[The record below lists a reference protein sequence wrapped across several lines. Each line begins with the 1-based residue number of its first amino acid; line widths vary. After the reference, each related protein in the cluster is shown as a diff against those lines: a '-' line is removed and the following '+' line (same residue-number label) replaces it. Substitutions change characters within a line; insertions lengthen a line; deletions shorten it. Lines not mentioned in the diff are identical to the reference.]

1 MAGNIKGITI
11 EIGGETTKLQSALKG
26 ATDKGRETATE
37 LGKIN
42 NALKYDT
49 DNLVLI
55 AQKMDVLKDR
65 VSATEEQLNTLKSA
79 QEDVEKQFKNGD
91 IGADEYRAFCREIEE
106 TENKLKNFK
115 DQLKDT
121 EKEFKDHSSV
131 IGKVKDA
138 YDDFKEKVEKLKN
151 EHPKL
156 TSALE
161 KSTDAAK
168 TLASGGLKAIAGAAA
183 GSVAGIAAVSAGV
196 IKATEEMFAC
206 AKETAATGDRID
218 KLSQQLSLSREGFQ
232 EWEYVLSQSGVEME
246 SMTTGMKT
254 MTNTLDDARKGTD
267 TAVEKFDRLGISIKD
282 LNGKSQDEVF
292 ATVISSLQKIEDETE
307 KAALAND
314 FFGKSG
320 QNLLP
325 LLNQSA
331 ESTQDLINKARDLG
345 LVMSDEA
352 VNASVNFTDSLDS
365 LERTFGAV
373 KNNITAEFLPGLTE
387 VMDGI
392 TGLFTGDESAPMKI
406 EKGVKSIANAFENVT
421 SGLSEKIEPVFSAI
435 AELMPTAFESI
446 FGVIVE
452 QLPTFIE
459 MGGNILGALVSGIAN
474 NSDSL
479 IESATQLIELFAT
492 SFGEEGTIGQLLA
505 VGLTLI
511 SAVVSS
517 IGDNAEL
524 MVDSALTMVT
534 TLIDGLLND
543 DNAAKLL
550 KGALDIVSAICIGL
564 VENAPELIAGAAELI
579 GVLVEEILQYDWWQ
593 VAKDIFSG
601 LKSGFKNAFNNDN
614 DGSNAGGI
622 GYVPYNGYT
631 SELHEGERVLTA
643 AQNRNYNRQQHEKT
657 AEQETMSRRLDALE
671 RAINQKTV
679 NNINVTATGSARSVV
694 RGLNFYIEEENTRQ
708 GVFDK

>member
-49 DNLVLI
+49 DNLVIL
-55 AQKMDVLKDR
+55 AQKMEVLKDR
-65 VSATEEQLNTLKSA
+65 VSATQEQLDILKSA

-121 EKEFKDHSSV
+121 EKDFKEHSSI

-138 YDDFKEKVEKLKN
+138 YDDFKDKIEKLKE

-156 TSALE
+156 TGAFD

-168 TLASGGLKAIAGAAA
+168 KFADGGLKA
-183 GSVAGIAAVSAGV
+183 VAGVTAGTVAGVAAVSAGV
-196 IKATEEMFAC
+196 IKATEEMFEA
-206 AKETAATGDRID
+206 AKTAAAAGDAIDEASQRMGVSAETFQELQYAAKMSGVEVQTLETAAKT
-218 KLSQQLSLSREGFQ
+218 LSKTAPDMDLSEAINQ
-232 EWEYVLSQSGVEME
+232 I
-246 SMTTGMKT
+246 
-254 MTNTLDDARKGTD
+254 A
-267 TAVEKFDRLGISIKD
+267 SIKD
-282 LNGKSQDEVF
+282 E
-292 ATVISSLQKIEDETE
+292 TERTE
-307 KAALAND
+307 KAIELFGSKAAYQMGPMLAQ
-314 FFGKSG
+314 G
-320 QNLLP
+320 
-325 LLNQSA
+325 A
-331 ESTQDLINKARDLG
+331 EGIQELKDKAHDLG
-345 LVMSDEA
+345 IVMSNEA
-352 VNASVNFTDSLDS
+352 VAASANFNDSLDN
-365 LERTFGAV
+365 LTGTFEAV
-373 KNNITAEFLPGLTE
+373 KNNLAAEFLPGLTE
-387 VMDGI
+387 IMDGI
-392 TGLFTGDESAPMKI
+392 TGLFAGDDGAEEKI
-406 EKGVKSIANAFENVT
+406 IEGVRHVAGAFEEVVY
-421 SGLSEKIEPVFSAI
+421 GLEEKIEPVFSAI
-435 AELMPTAFESI
+435 AELLPVGFEI
-446 FGVIVE
+446 ILNVFTQE
-452 QLPTFIE
+452 LPTMVKMGSDILMSLVDGISNNQDVLMSTAEWAIE
-459 MGGNILGALVSGIAN
+459 KFAN
-474 NSDSL
+474 G
-479 IESATQLIELFAT
+479 
-492 SFGEEGTIGQLLA
+492 FGEEGVIGKLLA
-505 VGLTLI
+505 VGLALI
-511 SAVVSS
+511 SGIVGS
-517 IGDNAEL
+517 ISDNAEM
-524 MVDSALTMVT
+524 MVDSALGLVT

-550 KGALDIVSAICIGL
+550 KGALDICTAIAEGL
-564 VENAPELIAGAAELI
+564 ISNAPELIVGAAELI

-643 AQNRNYNRQQHEKT
+643 AQNRNYNRQQQEKT

>member
-11 EIGGETTKLQSALKG
+11 EIGGETTKLQSALKN
-26 ATDKGRETATE
+26 ATDKGRETASE

-65 VSATEEQLNTLKSA
+65 VSATEEQLNVLKSA

-138 YDDFKEKVEKLKN
+138 YDDFKDKVEKLKE

-156 TSALE
+156 TGAFE
-161 KSTDAAK
+161 KGTDAAK
-168 TLASGGLKAIAGAAA
+168 KFAEGGLKTVAGVTA

-196 IKATEEMFAC
+196 IKVTEEMFEA
-206 AKETAATGDRID
+206 AKTAAAAGDAIDEASQRMGVSAETFQELEYAAKMSGVEVQTLETAAKT
-218 KLSQQLSLSREGFQ
+218 LSKTAPDMDLSEAINQ
-232 EWEYVLSQSGVEME
+232 I
-246 SMTTGMKT
+246 
-254 MTNTLDDARKGTD
+254 A
-267 TAVEKFDRLGISIKD
+267 SIKD
-282 LNGKSQDEVF
+282 E
-292 ATVISSLQKIEDETE
+292 TERTE
-307 KAALAND
+307 KAIELFGSKAAYQMGPMLAQ
-314 FFGKSG
+314 G
-320 QNLLP
+320 
-325 LLNQSA
+325 A
-331 ESTQDLINKARDLG
+331 EGIQELKDKAHDLG
-345 LVMSDEA
+345 IVMSNEA
-352 VNASVNFTDSLDS
+352 VAASANFNDSLDN
-365 LERTFGAV
+365 LTGTFDAV
-373 KNNITAEFLPGLTE
+373 KNNLAAEFLPGLTQ
-387 VMDGI
+387 VMDGV
-392 TGLFTGDESAPMKI
+392 TGLFAGDKSAPMQI
-406 EKGVKSIANAFENVT
+406 EKGVASIAIAFDEVAN
-421 SGLSEKIEPVFSAI
+421 GLSQKIGPIFSAI
-435 AELMPTAFESI
+435 AELLPSAFETI
-446 FGVIVE
+446 FEVIVD
-452 QLPTFIE
+452 QLPIFLE
-459 MGGNILGALVSGIAN
+459 MGGNILSSLVSGIAN
-474 NSDSL
+474 NTDSL
-479 IESATQLIELFAT
+479 LETATTLIEMFAG

-505 VGLTLI
+505 VGLAL
-511 SAVVSS
+511 VSG
-517 IGDNAEL
+517 IVGALGDNAGM
-524 MVDSALTMVT
+524 MVDSALDLVT

-550 KGALDIVSAICIGL
+550 KGALDICTAIAEGL
-564 VENAPELIAGAAELI
+564 ISNAPELIVGAAELI

-643 AQNRNYNRQQHEKT
+643 AQNRNYNRQQQEKT